1 MSKFH
6 LPGFFP
12 VWPPEAAPSRRGAAE
27 DTHLRAPQGTDM
39 KEPTTRGFLRGV
51 LLLSLSAGRVG
62 CFIVCGAGRPRST
75 AHQLRPPSSS
85 CCVDRPLQT
94 HQPQSREA
102 GDTTMVLGG
111 ERRLVE
117 RARSGRTNCLRQVR
131 CLLTCLLPCGLQFWS
146 YCYMTTTAVS
156 MCSSWHSPRHG
167 IPAQKH
173 EGSTWRGNFS

>member
-1 MSKFH
+1 
-6 LPGFFP
+6 
-12 VWPPEAAPSRRGAAE
+12 
-27 DTHLRAPQGTDM
+27 M
-39 KEPTTRGFLRGV
+39 KKPTTRGFLRGV

-117 RARSGRTNCLRQVR
+117 RARSERANCLRQVR
-131 CLLTCLLPCGLQFWS
+131 CLLACLLLCSLHAGPN
-146 YCYMTTTAVS
+146 CYMTMPFPCV
-156 MCSSWHSPRHG
+156 CHG
-167 IPAQKH
+167 IRLAMAFRPKSA
-173 EGSTWRGNFS
+173 RGVLGEEASRRVLSAEFAGKA